1 MSTRSLSQGANLSE
15 REEVLAT
22 EQGGEQV
29 EGKSYLLFNDDSPK
43 FQQKVDV
50 IDAIVQAS
58 NKNACRDAIADVAK
72 ALGKSTRTIKRMVG
86 KVEQVGIAALGV
98 GRKDKGQFGNADYL
112 TLEAFNELIDVFKCE
127 SPLS

>member
-1 MSTRSLSQGANLSE
+1 M
-15 REEVLAT
+15 
-22 EQGGEQV
+22 
-29 EGKSYLLFNDDSPK
+29 
-43 FQQKVDV
+43 
-50 IDAIVQAS
+50 QAS

-86 KVEQVGIAALGV
+86 KVEQVGVAALSV